1 MKPKR
6 LLSAVGLSLFLMVG
20 MSWEV
25 GAWDQIDYQRLMAT
39 KKCVKCDLTE
49 AYLSGADLVFTN
61 LSGANLSGADLS
73 DANLFYTN
81 LSAADLSGANL
92 SGADLNEVDLSAA
105 NLEGANLTETKM
117 CETKMPNGIIN
128 NSSC

>member
-1 MKPKR
+1 MKR
-6 LLSAVGLSLFLMVG
+6 FLVGFCLFFFVAA
-20 MSWEV
+20 SWEV

-61 LSGANLSGADLS
+61 LSGA
-73 DANLFYTN
+73 
-81 LSAADLSGANL
+81 
-92 SGADLNEVDLSAA
+92 DLNEVNLSAA

-117 CETKMPNGIIN
+117 CETTMPNGTIN
-128 NSSC
+128 NAGC